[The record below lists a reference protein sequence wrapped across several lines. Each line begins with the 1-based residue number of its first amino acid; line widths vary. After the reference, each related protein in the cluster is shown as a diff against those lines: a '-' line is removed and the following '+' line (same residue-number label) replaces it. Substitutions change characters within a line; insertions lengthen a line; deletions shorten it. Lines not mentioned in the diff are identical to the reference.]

1 MAKNTPF
8 GLQIAQDLS
17 AGYKGGHLK
26 RCLIPATASAAAGS
40 GCAVALAGSADADG
54 NPTVARWASGAIFG
68 VVVGFEEHPNFLEQ
82 THRTASTARYAF
94 VYTDPD
100 ALYVIQEDGDGAK
113 VAATDVGANA
123 NIAPGTVDTF
133 TGVSGMQLDS
143 STVANTATLPLKILG
158 LAQGYDEDMKI
169 GDDHVKWLVKINNHQ
184 LAGGTGTVGV

>member
-26 RCLIPATASAAAGS
+26 RCRIPAGNAVATGM
-40 GCAVALAGSADADG
+40 GCAVALAGTADADG
-54 NPTVARWASGAIFG
+54 NPDVVRWSSGAIFG
-68 VVVGFEEHPNFLEQ
+68 VVIGFEEDPNYLEQ
-82 THRTASTARYAF
+82 THRTASTERYAF

-113 VAATDVGANA
+113 LAAADVGQNA
-123 NIAPGTVDTF
+123 NIAAGTVNTT

-143 STVANTATLPLKILG
+143 SSADTTATLPLKILG

-169 GDDHVKWLVKINNHQ
+169 GDDHVKWLVKINNHVMQ
-184 LAGGTGTVGV
+184 GGTGTAGV